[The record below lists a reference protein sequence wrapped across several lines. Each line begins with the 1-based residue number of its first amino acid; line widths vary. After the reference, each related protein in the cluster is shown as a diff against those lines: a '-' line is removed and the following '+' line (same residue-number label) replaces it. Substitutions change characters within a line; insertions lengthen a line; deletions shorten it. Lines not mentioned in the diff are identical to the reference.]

1 MGLNDWI
8 NNKREEK
15 REKELAENAVKYTN
29 MVPKETHS
37 YMEND
42 DIPEINYPYTDEYGC
57 KYRIAEDGFRYYIDD
72 STMRYHLDR
81 VNMERYKDV
90 ANYAKRT
97 NGNLLTFANLT
108 EEENAFCLTIYDYL
122 LIENGLFAKNIN
134 MVYEALTNIINL
146 RDGLIANIQ
155 NTFNKGYYFEDKYLR
170 YLMRDTFTEVPEFY
184 EALDIPSA
192 KKTRML
198 FSFFSKEEKEHF
210 INLNNYN
217 KTHFPHHKCIT
228 RDPYRSDPKFDEV
241 KLKKAQDLWL
251 KKKEESE
258 QDVNEQTMRVEKVKA
273 ELATCKEDAINEENQ
288 RHSKVINIIE
298 NKYDISDKKQKKFKK
313 DALKQEDEKHKY
325 NLKHVP
331 IERYKNNSQNLK
343 KEEEYLK
350 NIQKEHNKK
359 YNKPIDKVI
368 SIKEIIKERDEYNRI
383 IDKAEP
389 EIYSEY
395 CNENRDFVDYSLR
408 NNNKTTHII
417 DRNIGL
423 GGPQHFFT
431 EDFNRKEF
439 FGNKKLSSLDSTE
452 NYESHTNEYEVA
464 KAGNPC
470 FTDRQYFRI
479 NNDDLLKIYA
489 LEHSLLP
496 KERYKETS
504 KEMLKIIKT
513 NDKNI
518 NAFEMA
524 IYHSDWTK
532 IYRYKELLDM
542 LVKFQETGLD
552 DFTKRNE
559 VNSDIAK
566 ELNVGFIDNKLKYS
580 FDNLKFEKI
589 ALSHALNFFRAK
601 DANEIYREG
610 VGNMQ
615 AIANNGYGGY
625 YGANADSI
633 IKDTFNN
640 ENFRYQQKKRQQA
653 ATFSD
658 YLTRTENLKLPDV
671 LNNFEFDL
679 SDYICK
685 YDDYMDEWSGL
696 DT

>member
-8 NNKREEK
+8 NNKKEEK
-15 REKELAENAVKYTN
+15 RGKELAENAVKYTN
-29 MVPKETHS
+29 MIPKETHS
-37 YMEND
+37 YIEND
-42 DIPEINYPYTDEYGC
+42 NTPKIDFPYTDEYGC
-57 KYRIAEDGFRYYIDD
+57 KYRIAEDGSRYYMSD
-72 STMRYHLDR
+72 SSMRYHLDR

-97 NGNLLTFANLT
+97 NGNLITFSNFT

-122 LIENGLFAKNIN
+122 LVENGLFAKNIN

-146 RDGLIANIQ
+146 RDGLISNIQ

-170 YLMRDTFTEVPEFY
+170 YLMRDTYTEVPEFY
-184 EALDIPSA
+184 EALDYPGA
-192 KKTRML
+192 KGTRMP

-210 INLNNYN
+210 FNLNNYN

-241 KLKKAQDLWL
+241 RLKKAQDLWL

-258 QDVNEQTMRVEKVKA
+258 QDVNEQAMRVEIVKA
-273 ELATCKEDAINEENQ
+273 KLATCKEDAINEENQ
-288 RHSKVINIIE
+288 RHNRVINIIE
-298 NKYDISDKKQKKFKK
+298 HKYDISDKKQKKLKK

-325 NLKHVP
+325 NLKHEP
-331 IERYKNNSQNLK
+331 IEQYKRHSQNLK
-343 KEEEYLK
+343 KVEEDLK
-350 NIQKEHNKK
+350 NKQKEHNKK
-359 YNKPIDKVI
+359 YNKPIDKVV

-395 CNENRDFVDYSLR
+395 CRANRDFADYSLIS
-408 NNNKTTHII
+408 NHKTTHII

-423 GGPQHFFT
+423 GGPQYFFT

-439 FGNKKLSSLDSTE
+439 FGVKELPPLDSPE
-452 NYESHTNEYEVA
+452 NYESHTNEFEVT
-464 KAGNPC
+464 KADKSR
-470 FTDRQYFRI
+470 FSERQYFRI
-479 NNDDLLKIYA
+479 DNDDLLKIYV

-496 KERYKETS
+496 KERYKELS
-504 KEMLKIIKT
+504 KEKLKIIKA

-524 IYHSDWTK
+524 VYHSDWTK
-532 IYRYKELLDM
+532 IYRYKELFDM

-559 VNSDIAK
+559 INSDIAK
-566 ELNVGFIDNKLKYS
+566 ELNAGFIDNKLKYS
-580 FDNLKFEKI
+580 FDDLKFEKI
-589 ALSHALNFFRAK
+589 ALTHALNYFRAK

-610 VGNMQ
+610 ISNMQ
-615 AIANNGYGGY
+615 IVANNGYGGY
-625 YGANADSI
+625 FGANAESI

-640 ENFRYQQKKRQQA
+640 ENFRYQLRKRQQA
-653 ATFSD
+653 ATFTD
-658 YLTRTENLKLPDV
+658 YLSNAEHLKLPDE
-671 LNNFEFDL
+671 LSFDRNL
-679 SDYICK
+679 SHYICE
-685 YDDYMDEWSGL
+685 YDDMDEWSGP
-696 DT
+696 DYQ